1 MSVISDLSKLYA
13 EYKIY
18 PSSTFNKG
26 TPMQVF
32 QELYPADYYAREIT
46 VFLQEQDYK
55 PVHRGADLPWW
66 GEEFFRDNGSK
77 KAMLVS
83 QDSLSA
89 DSGSVAFY
97 AHIMQ
102 AVNNEA
108 EFRAFYNKLAEEYR
122 RFGYGNWSKIKEM
135 ITDWGIGF
143 ENMFITDAAKVYREN
158 SNDKFDLKKSREL
171 LKKEIDFCKPD
182 MLILLGSRPLD
193 LLTKDYNYAAVVD
206 QAELLKI
213 EGIDTVV
220 CPFPTGNGR
229 SQKNFCQR
237 MNNSRRLIRYDN
249 RGREGLL

>member
-1 MSVISDLSKLYA
+1 MSVINELSKLYA

-18 PSSTFNKG
+18 PAGTYHTG

-32 QELYPADYYAREIT
+32 QELYPTDYYAREIT
-46 VFLQEQDYK
+46 VFLQEQVYM
-55 PVHRGADLPWW
+55 PFRRGADLPWW
-66 GEEFFRDNGSK
+66 GEEFFQKNGNK

-97 AHIMQ
+97 AHIMRV
-102 AVNNEA
+102 VNNEA
-108 EFRAFYNKLAEEYR
+108 EFRAFYHKLADEYR

-143 ENMFITDAAKVYREN
+143 ENMFITDAAKVYRED
-158 SNDKFDLKKSREL
+158 SNDKFDLKKSKEL
-171 LKKEIDFCKPD
+171 LKKEIEFCKPD

-193 LLTKDYNYAAVVD
+193 LLTKEYSYATVVD
-206 QAELLKI
+206 QAEIVKI
-213 EGIDTVV
+213 ESINTVV

-237 MNNSRRLIRYDN
+237 MDNSRRLIKEVLSYR
-249 RGREGLL
+249 

>member
-1 MSVISDLSKLYA
+1 
-13 EYKIY
+13 
-18 PSSTFNKG
+18 
-26 TPMQVF
+26 MQVF
-32 QELYPADYYAREIT
+32 HELYPTDHYASDIMA
-46 VFLQEQDYK
+46 FLQEQDYM
-55 PVHRGADLPWW
+55 PVRRGADLPWW
-66 GEEFFRDNGSK
+66 GEEFFQDNGNN

-102 AVNNEA
+102 SVNNEA
-108 EFRAFYNKLAEEYR
+108 EFRGVYHRLEEGYQ

-158 SNDKFDLKKSREL
+158 SNDKFDLKKSKEL
-171 LKKEIDFCKPD
+171 LKKEIEFCKPD
-182 MLILLGSRPLD
+182 KLILLGSRPLD
-193 LLTKDYNYAAVVD
+193 LLTKEYNYATVVD
-206 QAELLKI
+206 QAEVVKI
-213 EGIDTVV
+213 EGIKTVV

-237 MNNSRRLIRYDN
+237 MDNSRRLIKEVLSYR
-249 RGREGLL
+249 